1 MEPFV
6 AYNGIYLITVLPLL
20 LPIYIVFFRNSNKLN
35 WYVTDIFSMI
45 MPGMIYSTLY
55 YYEVESL
62 VGHSKTLSNLFE
74 PIMIGVMTAGLL
86 LMRCLVSKR
95 NKASS
100 KILSTATL
108 VLIIIVTISVY
119 LMIPALPE

>member
-20 LPIYIVFFRNSNKLN
+20 LPIYIVFFHNSNKLN

-119 LMIPALPE
+119 LMIPAFPE

>member
-1 MEPFV
+1 
-6 AYNGIYLITVLPLL
+6 
-20 LPIYIVFFRNSNKLN
+20 
-35 WYVTDIFSMI
+35 MI